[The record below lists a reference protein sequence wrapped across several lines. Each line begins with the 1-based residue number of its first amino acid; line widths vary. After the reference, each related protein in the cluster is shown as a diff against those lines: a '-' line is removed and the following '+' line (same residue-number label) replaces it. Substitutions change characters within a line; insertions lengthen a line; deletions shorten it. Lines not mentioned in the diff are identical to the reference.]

1 MPAGVVFALAIWI
14 FASIMFVSEAKA
26 QALTPEIL
34 ASYVASNNIAL
45 QKFGPHKNSA
55 LFNVGGWSKPA
66 TVSTINGEN
75 LSKWLTSN
83 FVPTKKR
90 VEIAASERECLAQ
103 AIYHEARGE
112 PEEGQWAVAN
122 IILNRVVSPSYPAS
136 ICGVVFQNAGG
147 KKFKCQFSFAC
158 DGRPDDAG
166 EGNRIVRT
174 SWVRSNLIAHAAFK
188 QFQSGVRPDALPGS
202 ALYYHTAAVS
212 PNWAEVYKIVAK
224 IGNHIFYSPS

>member
-1 MPAGVVFALAIWI
+1 MLGGIFLTLLAW
-14 FASIMFVSEAKA
+14 FLASAMFVSEARA
-26 QALTPEIL
+26 QALTPELL
-34 ASYVASNNIAL
+34 ASYVASNNMAL
-45 QKFGPHKNSA
+45 QKFRLRDGSA
-55 LFNVGGWSKPA
+55 LFAVEGWSKPA
-66 TVSTINGEN
+66 TRSTIDKEN
-75 LSKWLTSN
+75 LSKWMATN
-83 FVPTKKR
+83 FVPTNER
-90 VEIAASERECLAQ
+90 LEIAASERECLAQ